1 MNNIVL
7 KQLLRDR
14 KEAGLPRSCTPPS
27 LSPSTIRAKR

>member
-14 KEAGLPRSCTPPS
+14 KEAGLPRSCTAPPPL
-27 LSPSTIRAKR
+27 LS